1 MPMPKPLVLL
11 RISCPLI
18 IGFFLVVSV
27 MSSVCL
33 GREAFIKDIVVSN
46 TKDHVLLYFEVENC
60 FTDEMREAIDSGI
73 NTTFTFFVRL
83 HKVNSFWFD
92 EELADLKFSH
102 HIHYNSLKEI
112 YEVSLCENGNKNFEV
127 KDFSRAKKLMSRVV
141 GLKIAEL
148 YKLKEGERYRVDIM
162 AELDKVRLPFYLD
175 YLFFFVSLWDFETD
189 WYTLEFSY

>member
-1 MPMPKPLVLL
+1 MFMPKPCVLL
-11 RISCPLI
+11 RIFCFPM
-18 IGFFLVVSV
+18 IGLFLVVSV

-46 TKDHVLLYFEVENC
+46 TKDHVLLYFQVENC
-60 FTDEMREAIDSGI
+60 FTEEMREAIDNGI
-73 NTTFTFFVRL
+73 NTTFTFFVKL
-83 HKVNSFWFD
+83 HKVNSLWFD
-92 EELADLKFSH
+92 EELADLTFSH

-112 YEVSLCENGNKNFEV
+112 YEVTLCENSNKKFKV

-148 YKLKEGERYRVDIM
+148 HKLKEGERYRVDMM

-175 YLFFFVSLWDFETD
+175 YLFFFVSLWDFETE
-189 WYTLEFSY
+189 WYMLEFGY